1 MKTTNNNTRSS
12 YSLTPA
18 GKPSDK
24 HQQIQRKGRTE
35 YRMLALA
42 LVVLTG
48 LFSASSA
55 NAQSCSTYAS
65 SIVSKFGT
73 IPANSTGTMQAR
85 VTTNRSDGAY
95 VSYGEL
101 SDLSGAQGTLGPL
114 VYHPA
119 SGIVGVDYVPPYL
132 EGEVAQFFSDRRYT
146 VGKGLELFSD
156 PFDPTKTD
164 NLGITV
170 WLGTETFG
178 FPPVTLH
185 HPGDV
190 TFTLNSWGKG
200 TVPFPGL
207 CQDGM
212 IYGFNGP
219 TMMILSLFDLQVTTN
234 PTPPK

>member
-1 MKTTNNNTRSS
+1 MKTTNNNTQSS
-12 YSLTPA
+12 YCLTPA
-18 GKPSDK
+18 QNLSSK
-24 HQQIQRKGRTE
+24 HEHNQRKNCIE

-48 LFSASSA
+48 LFSAGSA
-55 NAQSCSTYAS
+55 RAQSCSTFAS
-65 SIVSKFGT
+65 NIVSKFGT
-73 IPANSTGTMQAR
+73 IPVNSTGTMQAR
-85 VTTNRSDGAY
+85 VATNRSDGNY

-101 SDLSGAQGTLGPL
+101 SDLSGAQGVLGPL

-119 SGIVGVDYVPPYL
+119 SGIVGIDYIPPYL

-146 VGKGLELFSD
+146 VGKGLQLFSD
-156 PFDPTKTD
+156 PFNPSKTD

-219 TMMILSLFDLQVTTN
+219 TAMILSLFDLQVISN
-234 PTPPK
+234 PPPPK

>member
-1 MKTTNNNTRSS
+1 MKTKNNSTQSS
-12 YSLTPA
+12 YCLTPDEKLS
-18 GKPSDK
+18 GKHK
-24 HQQIQRKGRTE
+24 HNQWKNRTE
-35 YRMLALA
+35 HRMLALA
-42 LVVLTG
+42 LLVLTG
-48 LFSASSA
+48 LFSAGSA
-55 NAQSCSTYAS
+55 RAQSCSTYTS

-73 IPANSTGTMQAR
+73 IPANSIGTMQAR
-85 VTTNRSDGAY
+85 LATNRSDGAY

-101 SDLSGAQGTLGPL
+101 SDTSGAQGLLGPL

-119 SGIVGVDYVPPYL
+119 SGIVGIDYVPPYL

-146 VGKGLELFSD
+146 TGKGLQLFSD
-156 PFDPTKTD
+156 PFDPSKTD

-170 WLGTETFG
+170 WLGAETFG

-219 TMMILSLFDLQVTTN
+219 TMMVLSLFDLQIFTN
-234 PTPPK
+234 PPPPK